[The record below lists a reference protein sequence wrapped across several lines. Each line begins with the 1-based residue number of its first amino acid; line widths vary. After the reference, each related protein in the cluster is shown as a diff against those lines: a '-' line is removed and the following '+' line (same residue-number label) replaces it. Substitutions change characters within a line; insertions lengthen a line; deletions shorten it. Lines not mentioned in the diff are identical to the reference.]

1 MFIGLLRSIVSASK
15 YAKSVSLIIK
25 KAWLNI
31 LLLIYIIMII
41 VKDYYPFAVDLD
53 TCVGSCNILNNLSNK
68 ECVPN
73 KK

>member
-1 MFIGLLRSIVSASK
+1 
-15 YAKSVSLIIK
+15 
-25 KAWLNI
+25 
-31 LLLIYIIMII
+31 MII

-73 KK
+73 KKIRFKSKGFQYGYRNKEIKNIKKTYIMQM